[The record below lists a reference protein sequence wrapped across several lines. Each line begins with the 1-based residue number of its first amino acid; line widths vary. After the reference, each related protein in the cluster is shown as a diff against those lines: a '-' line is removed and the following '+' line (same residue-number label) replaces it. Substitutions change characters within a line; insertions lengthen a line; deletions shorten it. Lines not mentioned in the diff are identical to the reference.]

1 MLYQNQNDLSDILI
15 EFNNV
20 NGGYE
25 GEFTLNNINLIIKK
39 GEFIGMLGP
48 SGSGK
53 TTLLKSVLG
62 DIRIYSGEII
72 INGGNGYKNELNIGY
87 VPQLETID
95 WNFPIT
101 VRQLIEMGIIRTSKY
116 FPWINKEE
124 KLAVEAISNRLGLED
139 LMNRQIRELSGG
151 QQQRTF
157 LGRALVSNPDILILD
172 EPTSGVDIRTKEEI
186 MAILNSLNH
195 QGVTILMTTHEIN
208 SVASQLQRVICL
220 KNSII
225 ADGSP
230 NDIFTEENFYATYG
244 AAVKTI
250 DHDGSKFVIEML

>member
-53 TTLLKSVLG
+53 TTLLKSVLV

-101 VRQLIEMGIIRTSKY
+101 VRQLIEMGSIRTSKY

-124 KLAVEAISNRLGLED
+124 KFRSPEKI
-139 LMNRQIRELSGG
+139 ILS
-151 QQQRTF
+151 
-157 LGRALVSNPDILILD
+157 
-172 EPTSGVDIRTKEEI
+172 
-186 MAILNSLNH
+186 
-195 QGVTILMTTHEIN
+195 
-208 SVASQLQRVICL
+208 
-220 KNSII
+220 
-225 ADGSP
+225 
-230 NDIFTEENFYATYG
+230 
-244 AAVKTI
+244 
-250 DHDGSKFVIEML
+250 